1 MNTYV
6 VTQKNVY
13 VPENEVLF
21 AYSVEEA
28 LKLKVQQ
35 EQDTGQEWIAAVV
48 IK

>member
-6 VTQKNVY
+6 ITQKNVY

-28 LKLKVQQ
+28 FKTKREK
-35 EQDTGQEWIAAVV
+35 EQSGEQEWIVAVV
-48 IK
+48 LK